1 MESLRRLTTGIA
13 PMPGLGVRISK
24 GETMSKVPFSLMSTA
39 IFGGSYDEETQ
50 ELDLSFS
57 SGRVYTLHNV
67 PKEVVEEL
75 QDAPSAGNYFR
86 ERMKGRY

>member
-1 MESLRRLTTGIA
+1 
-13 PMPGLGVRISK
+13 MPGLGVRISK

-67 PKEVVEEL
+67 PKTVVEEL

>member
-1 MESLRRLTTGIA
+1 
-13 PMPGLGVRISK
+13 
-24 GETMSKVPFSLMSTA
+24 MSKVPFGLLSTA

-57 SGRVYTLHNV
+57 NGRTYTLHNV
-67 PKEVVEEL
+67 PKEVVEGL

>member
-1 MESLRRLTTGIA
+1 MA
-13 PMPGLGVRISK
+13 
-24 GETMSKVPFSLMSTA
+24 KVPSSQRVSFNLMSTA

-57 SGRVYTLHNV
+57 NGRTYTLHNV
-67 PKEVVEEL
+67 PKTVVEEL
-75 QDAPSAGNYFR
+75 KDAPSAGTYFR